1 MLNPQGHY
9 KFSTTSNPDYL
20 KELAIVIER
29 IADSPE
35 SAVQALSEFQDYKA
49 NKGIFGTTT
58 ARLAAISPNVT
69 PSMLCYL
76 F

>member
-1 MLNPQGHY
+1 VLNPQGHY

-58 ARLAAISPNVT
+58 ARAAISPNVT